1 MLLTNKFHN
10 GFNRS
15 SRLTTKIV
23 RYGLFIS
30 LFYAALQQ
38 NIWQFFLI
46 SLLLVI
52 DFHLGKYSKMPKVI
66 SKVFGFVKLL
76 FIPVVFTVSIVST
89 LAVLQPAHA
98 LFFAT
103 AETFFTTKFGAIPGF
118 ATTLGLVINILRG
131 LFVIYIIW
139 AFVKIVEA
147 KNSGQDAS
155 QLFQTLIITVLAGFF
170 GDEVLKLFI

>member
-1 MLLTNKFHN
+1 MRNLCTTALI
-10 GFNRS
+10 
-15 SRLTTKIV
+15 SRLDKSI
-23 RYGLFIS
+23 
-30 LFYAALQQ
+30 FYAGLLIHAGFQQ
-38 NIWQFFLI
+38 NLWQCSLVAILLAVDNLFQFSKHSKPLPKAI
-46 SLLLVI
+46 SKASDIAKRLLLPTIFAV
-52 DFHLGKYSKMPKVI
+52 S
-66 SKVFGFVKLL
+66 FG
-76 FIPVVFTVSIVST
+76 SIIT
-89 LAVLQPAHA
+89 TIQPAHA

>member
-1 MLLTNKFHN
+1 MHN
-10 GFNRS
+10 LCTTALI
-15 SRLTTKIV
+15 SRLNRFIFHA
-23 RYGLFIS
+23 GLLI
-30 LFYAALQQ
+30 YAAFHQ
-38 NIWQFFLI
+38 NLWQC
-46 SLLLVI
+46 SLVAILLAV
-52 DFHLGKYSKMPKVI
+52 DNLFQFGKCSKPLSKAI
-66 SKVFGFVKLL
+66 SKASSMAKRFLLPTTFGISFGSV
-76 FIPVVFTVSIVST
+76 IAT
-89 LAVLQPAHA
+89 LQPAHA